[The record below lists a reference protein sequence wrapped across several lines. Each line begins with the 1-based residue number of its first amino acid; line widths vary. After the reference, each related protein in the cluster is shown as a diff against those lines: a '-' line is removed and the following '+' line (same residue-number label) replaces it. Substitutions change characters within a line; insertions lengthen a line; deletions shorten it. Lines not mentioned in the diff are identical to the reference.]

1 MTAKRN
7 AENEVDRYIAQ
18 FPRDVQI
25 LLKKVRRTIRNAAP
39 GAEETIKYRMPTYVL
54 EGNLIHFAA
63 FTRHIGLY
71 PTPSGIAEFRREL
84 KPYATS
90 KGAIQFPLDQP
101 VPYGLIARITK
112 FRVRENRRKTT
123 RRK

>member
-112 FRVRENRRKTT
+112 FRVRENRRKTA